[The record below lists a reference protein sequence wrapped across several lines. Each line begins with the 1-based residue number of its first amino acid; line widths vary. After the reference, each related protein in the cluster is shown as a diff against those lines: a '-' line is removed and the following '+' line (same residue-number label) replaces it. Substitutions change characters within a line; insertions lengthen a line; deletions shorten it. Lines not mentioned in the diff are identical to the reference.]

1 MRALVITN
9 TITKRDSLSLEKY
22 LNEVAKYDV
31 LSPDEE
37 LRLFQQYH
45 EGDDRAFQKLIKSNL
60 RFVISVAK
68 QYQHC
73 GLGLNDLINEGN
85 IGLIKAIERFDET
98 KGFKFIS
105 YAVWWI
111 RQSILLAIGEKSK
124 EIRTPLN
131 QQSVSLKVYQT
142 IEELQQQLER
152 SPSATEIAEKLDM
165 KPEVVSEILS
175 KSDTCQSLDAP
186 FGEEEEGSL
195 MYVVQDQSI
204 PQPDTNMAVTESQ
217 AQEIAGLLNSLEPR
231 EAQVISLYFGLGT
244 SHASTLNDI
253 SEDLG
258 LSRERVRQIKG
269 RALKKLRKMMASKN
283 GEDFSMN

>member
-142 IEELQQQLER
+142 IEELQQKLER
-152 SPSATEIAEKLDM
+152 SPSASEIAEKLDM
-165 KPEVVSEILS
+165 KPEVVAEILS

-186 FGEEEEGSL
+186 FGEEEEGNL
-195 MYVVQDQSI
+195 MYLVQDQSI
-204 PQPDTNMAVTESQ
+204 PQPDSNMAVTESQ